1 MPTPF
6 EELTFQKFNRAMSHT
21 EDLHAE
27 IDHAF
32 DGLLAT
38 APSESLPM
46 QGSAAKISV
55 ETDSTDHQQLFCE
68 IAAGYCQPLKNFI
81 FEVSRG
87 MGHREWVEYCR
98 PSLRAILN
106 GVRQMGFPE
115 DSITPIECLD
125 DSLARLEL
133 FPATVISQ
141 ELRTLILA
149 QYDVMERRLPKI
161 FKRGQTDTL
170 REKIIIESLLL
181 QLPSVGTRTMN
192 QLAAAGLASLHALF
206 LASAV
211 EMSAVTGVSL
221 SKTQKICNKLAA
233 HRHWMESIPP
243 DKLEETLLG
252 RLREL
257 TDKLKIWGRKKSGNP
272 LSPSAMA
279 RKEFPQVLPTRE
291 NKRVTLLEIRL
302 VLAELNQVGVLRR
315 LEGTRTSTAIS
326 ILENFLS

>member
-1 MPTPF
+1 MPIPF
-6 EELTFQKFNRAMSHT
+6 KDSTFQNFNRALPPT

-38 APSESLPM
+38 APSEIVPM
-46 QGSAAKISV
+46 QGAAARISIEV
-55 ETDSTDHQQLFCE
+55 DPTEHQELFCE

-81 FEVSRG
+81 FELSRG
-87 MGHREWVEYCR
+87 MGNREWVEYCR

-115 DSITPIECLD
+115 DSVAPIEYLD

-133 FPATVISQ
+133 FPSTVISQ
-141 ELRTLILA
+141 EFRTLILA
-149 QYDVMERRLPKI
+149 QYEMLERRLPKI

-181 QLPSVGTRTMN
+181 QLPTVGTRTLN

-211 EMSAVTGVSL
+211 ELSTVAGIPR

-243 DKLEETLLG
+243 DKLEESLLS

-257 TDKLKIWGRKKSGNP
+257 SDKLKIWGRKETGNP

-315 LEGTRTSTAIS
+315 MEGTRTSTAIS